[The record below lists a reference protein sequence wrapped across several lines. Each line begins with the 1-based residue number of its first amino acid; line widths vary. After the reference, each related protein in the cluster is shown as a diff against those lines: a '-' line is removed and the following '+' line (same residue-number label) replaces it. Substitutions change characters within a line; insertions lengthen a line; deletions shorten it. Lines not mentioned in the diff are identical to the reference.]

1 MRSRAR
7 DVVDS
12 NWDWGEGN
20 VQTAT
25 ISLLQLRSKML
36 DDARMMLSNFFS
48 LWGMETNRHR
58 SGGGVLAVRLD
69 FLEFWIC
76 RKHCYVI

>member
-12 NWDWGEGN
+12 NGDWGEGN

-25 ISLLQLRSKML
+25 ISLYASALKNVGR
-36 DDARMMLSNFFS
+36 
-48 LWGMETNRHR
+48 
-58 SGGGVLAVRLD
+58 
-69 FLEFWIC
+69 C
-76 RKHCYVI
+76 